1 MTKKSEMGYK
11 VDGIFGDDS
20 SPPPPWSDEFDIAT
34 LYVDLPKNAGPVSE
48 VAFCHRP
55 TKTLITTDAVV
66 YVPRKPS
73 KILSTYFDEET
84 TIAKDPNF
92 WPKSVLQAVFLPLRT
107 TTGTNN
113 NIIYPGYEALVDR
126 LVRAPILRAV
136 VDSRA
141 PVAVRDWILE
151 QTTTTTTTTTNTVYD
166 DSNVNYKKWDYDRV
180 ITSHFASPIKA
191 TPMDVRAAFDYLFE
205 DTSSSSINLPPIAC
219 KDWELLDSIN
229 QFIAKY
235 DAGEPVVFNFQRG
248 CVPE

>member
-1 MTKKSEMGYK
+1 
-11 VDGIFGDDS
+11 
-20 SPPPPWSDEFDIAT
+20 
-34 LYVDLPKNAGPVSE
+34 
-48 VAFCHRP
+48 
-55 TKTLITTDAVV
+55 
-66 YVPRKPS
+66 
-73 KILSTYFDEET
+73 
-84 TIAKDPNF
+84 
-92 WPKSVLQAVFLPLRT
+92 
-107 TTGTNN
+107 
-113 NIIYPGYEALVDR
+113 LVDR

-151 QTTTTTTTTTNTVYD
+151 QTTTTTTTTTTNTVND
-166 DSNVNYKKWDYDRV
+166 DNNSYVNYKKWDYDRV

-205 DTSSSSINLPPIAC
+205 DTLSSSTSLPPIAC

-235 DAGEPVVFNFQRG
+235 NAGEPVVFDYQRG